1 MCWHETYSKEGISSK
16 LYCPICIQ
24 DVRSG
29 RFTVIYFQFL
39 IWMLP
44 RNSGRTGIEKYLSAA
59 GVIFIYWVKAFV
71 LKENTEIASEAN
83 RSWQVNC
90 NRLRHAASCHPLA
103 RDTWHVFCLLRNK
116 CFGATEGR
124 CLKIRGYYV
133 EIWCVSS
140 ATHVLCINRSHGKF
154 LPIRV
159 VATLYIETVLHLAI
173 YVLYRGV

>member
-1 MCWHETYSKEGISSK
+1 LRLEEILNTILVAFGVFAKLASLSKMCWHETYSKEGISSK

-71 LKENTEIASEAN
+71 L
-83 RSWQVNC
+83 
-90 NRLRHAASCHPLA
+90 
-103 RDTWHVFCLLRNK
+103 
-116 CFGATEGR
+116 
-124 CLKIRGYYV
+124 
-133 EIWCVSS
+133 
-140 ATHVLCINRSHGKF
+140 
-154 LPIRV
+154 
-159 VATLYIETVLHLAI
+159 
-173 YVLYRGV
+173 